1 MSKQILALLKRSLDE
16 ASAATGDSAEVRRNI
31 LKEELQ
37 YYVLNFIYNHR
48 EYSSWIMY
56 GGSALRIVH
65 GLDRMSV
72 DLDFEITHAVSDE
85 FLGNLKKEIE
95 THFSTTYL
103 TSTDFLSIKITSER
117 GLTIKFILPEELS
130 FGHPSRQVHVKIDLN
145 HFVAPKTIVT
155 ERKPINRNQLS
166 FIILTYNLPA
176 LMASKI
182 AAIFQR
188 GSRGVGAVRYNEKGR
203 DIYDLLWYMG
213 KKIAPDFNY
222 LHAKHVSEAK
232 NMSTL
237 LDNLTSKM
245 DMVSDENLK
254 QDLFPLFINHTY
266 IEHWLAN
273 WRESFLALRNE
284 YKLL

>member
-1 MSKQILALLKRSLDE
+1 MSKQIIALLKRSLDE
-16 ASAATGDSAEVRRNI
+16 IGAANGNDGEVRRNV

-37 YYVLNFIYNHR
+37 YFVLNFIYHHR

-72 DLDFEITHAVSDE
+72 DLDFEVSTPVDGD
-85 FLGNLKKEIE
+85 FLANLKTEIE
-95 THFSTTYL
+95 DHFTSTYL
-103 TSTDFLSIKITSER
+103 TSPDFLTIKVTSGR
-117 GLTIKFILPEELS
+117 GLTLKFILPEELS

-145 HFVAPKTIVT
+145 HFVAPKTVEL

-166 FIILTYNLPA
+166 FIIITYNLST

-188 GSRGVGAVRYNEKGR
+188 GSRGVGNVRYNEKGR
-203 DIYDLLWYMG
+203 DIYDLLWYMN

-222 LHAKHVSEAK
+222 LKAKNVVEAK
-232 NMSTL
+232 DIVTL
-237 LDNLTSKM
+237 FENLKLKM

-254 QDLFPLFINHTY
+254 QDLFPLFVNHTF

-273 WRESFLALRNE
+273 WRESFVALRNS
-284 YKLL
+284 YQTT